1 MSKYRVGTNGVLVYG
16 TDGEENMVKAF
27 SDAYPDA
34 KHLRCDIHM
43 KDNIKRKLSQLGI
56 TGTTAK
62 EIIYDIFG
70 KQVNGGLDGG
80 LVDCTSDKEFEHAV
94 TSVTDKWNTMHENGC
109 KFVHYFLE
117 EKADVIRDTA
127 KADIRSV
134 CGLGYPPKVYTQ
146 NANVRVHESSH

>member
-1 MSKYRVGTNGVLVYG
+1 MSKYRVGRNGVLVYG